1 MTFKPNQN
9 QFDAFGFRGQ
19 DTDRPTGDTRAH
31 GTVPQSTLG
40 ALIDNV
46 DVTVETYIGET
57 PLSIAD
63 LNALRPGSVVPLE
76 ASLSDLVELR
86 VNGVTIAHGELVA
99 VGDKFGVRITA
110 IAP

>member
-1 MTFKPNQN
+1 MTLKTDHS
-9 QFDAFGFRGQ
+9 QFGAFGFRTPGSDKTQQEGAPSALSQ
-19 DTDRPTGDTRAH
+19 DTL
-31 GTVPQSTLG
+31 S

-57 PLSIAD
+57 PISIAN
-63 LNALRPGSVVPLE
+63 LNTLRAGSVVPLE

-110 IAP
+110 LAP